1 MVPELCGNKNIYVFS
16 TLLRSNRLEYPE
28 YHKIQFT
35 KNSFRKG
42 QRPTFIGRLIGLL
55 LETTKIK
62 NDKNKSNLNQS

>member
-16 TLLRSNRLEYPE
+16 TLLRSNRLEYV
-28 YHKIQFT
+28 KLNLR

-42 QRPTFIGRLIGLL
+42 HRPTFIGRLIGFLL
-55 LETTKIK
+55 DTTKIK